1 MRCGFAGTPA
11 FAAHILE
18 RLIESSHQ
26 VPVVYTQPDRP
37 AGRGRKST
45 PSAVRSLAENQRIPV
60 RTPSRLKS
68 ADVVAALEALHLD
81 VLVVAAYGLILP
93 QAVLDAPR
101 IGCINVHASLLPRWR
116 GAAPIERAMMAGDL
130 ETGVTIMKMERGLD
144 TGDVY
149 ATAHCPIADDATGDS
164 LHAQLAELGARC
176 LLEVLAALPDLTPVP
191 QNDSE
196 ACYADKLTSADQRL
210 DFANDASHLAR
221 QVRALNSRAPT
232 IAYLNGERVRL
243 LLAEA
248 DQADPPGNA
257 PPGVIIDTSKHGIR
271 VACGHGQLLV
281 TQLQLSRG
289 KGKPMPAAAAINGFP
304 DLFTPGSSFD
314 ANPE

>member
-1 MRCGFAGTPA
+1 
-11 FAAHILE
+11 
-18 RLIESSHQ
+18 
-26 VPVVYTQPDRP
+26 
-37 AGRGRKST
+37 
-45 PSAVRSLAENQRIPV
+45 
-60 RTPSRLKS
+60 
-68 ADVVAALEALHLD
+68 
-81 VLVVAAYGLILP
+81 
-93 QAVLDAPR
+93 
-101 IGCINVHASLLPRWR
+101 
-116 GAAPIERAMMAGDL
+116 
-130 ETGVTIMKMERGLD
+130 MERGLD